1 MMSKGFFKGQPIP
14 SVSELFHDAIE
25 GKTFFSLEDACEF
38 YLADIG
44 IKLRIF
50 PAEPEIL
57 HPSIVKSYD
66 GKYSS
71 GISQKSSNA
80 IYHCAGV
87 VFVICT
93 EQIIPGFL
101 KEYFR
106 IPEIV
111 DKEPYRKEILRIQ
124 LTLGELK
131 VET

>member
-1 MMSKGFFKGQPIP
+1 M
-14 SVSELFHDAIE
+14 
-25 GKTFFSLEDACEF
+25 
-38 YLADIG
+38 
-44 IKLRIF
+44 
-50 PAEPEIL
+50 
-57 HPSIVKSYD
+57 
-66 GKYSS
+66 
-71 GISQKSSNA
+71 
-80 IYHCAGV
+80 
-87 VFVICT
+87 ICT